1 MLVRAQSHLK
11 KGELSRAHVI
21 YANVLRKFPKNKKAQ
36 QGLSRLTDSKTMSS
50 QLSPPQEVIDKLM
63 FLFNQG
69 ELEVVGQQARNLIA
83 HYPRAVI
90 LWNILGIASAQSKHF
105 EQAIT
110 AFRKITALMP
120 KQAIGYYNLGNVLK
134 DSGRINDAI
143 EAFTKALELKPD
155 YTEAY
160 NNLNIALSSQG
171 NMKTERQNTLIQ
183 NYQLTTKKKAK
194 TAEALFME
202 GIVLYANK
210 KLDEA
215 IIKIKN
221 SLLLF
226 PEYTVAHNEIASIFL
241 EQGKPLEA
249 IEHYSLALRYEP
261 DNEPIRVYKLHEQAK
276 ICDWN
281 ILHEDFSHI
290 SSLGC
295 SGAGVDPFRLLPL
308 EDAPDRHLL
317 RSKNYSRSKFSQK
330 ELPLPLP
337 VLRKAGR
344 IRLAYFSTDFKEHP
358 VSYLLAKV
366 LEQHDRDRFEIFGY
380 SLHGKDQSNIRQRI
394 EKSFD
399 NFQDVEGISDLD
411 IAHQARKD
419 EIDIAVD
426 LNGFTQNARTAI
438 FAYRAAPIQ
447 INYLGYPGTLGADFI
462 DYIIAD
468 TTLIPDQNQKYFSEK
483 PIYLPN
489 TYMPTDDSRVLSQK
503 EIMRSDLGLPEDAF
517 VFCCFNNNYK
527 ISSAEFDIWM
537 RILSKVPNS
546 ALWLRKSN
554 SFSHIN
560 LSNEAIKRKI
570 DPSRIIF
577 AEKMPMPEHLARH
590 RLADLFIDTFAF
602 NAHTTATE
610 ALWAGLPVVT
620 KLGQGFAARVAASL
634 LNAVGLPEL
643 ITKDEKEYENLILT
657 LASKPRY
664 LAKIKEKLL
673 SNLSTHPL
681 FDTEQYTK
689 HLEDGFQQAYNNYY
703 AGNPP
708 MTIIVPK

>member
-1 MLVRAQSHLK
+1 
-11 KGELSRAHVI
+11 
-21 YANVLRKFPKNKKAQ
+21 
-36 QGLSRLTDSKTMSS
+36 
-50 QLSPPQEVIDKLM
+50 
-63 FLFNQG
+63 
-69 ELEVVGQQARNLIA
+69 
-83 HYPRAVI
+83 
-90 LWNILGIASAQSKHF
+90 
-105 EQAIT
+105 
-110 AFRKITALMP
+110 
-120 KQAIGYYNLGNVLK
+120 
-134 DSGRINDAI
+134 
-143 EAFTKALELKPD
+143 
-155 YTEAY
+155 
-160 NNLNIALSSQG
+160 
-171 NMKTERQNTLIQ
+171 
-183 NYQLTTKKKAK
+183 
-194 TAEALFME
+194 
-202 GIVLYANK
+202 
-210 KLDEA
+210 
-215 IIKIKN
+215 
-221 SLLLF
+221 
-226 PEYTVAHNEIASIFL
+226 
-241 EQGKPLEA
+241 
-249 IEHYSLALRYEP
+249 
-261 DNEPIRVYKLHEQAK
+261 
-276 ICDWN
+276 
-281 ILHEDFSHI
+281 
-290 SSLGC
+290 LGC

-317 RSKNYSRSKFSQK
+317 RSKNYSRSEFSQK

-546 ALWLRKSN
+546 VLWLRKSN